1 MSAALVLPIT
11 SGSVV
16 VSPKPWMES
25 EPREVRAEARLRAGH
40 AEVRHQ
46 REPEPAANRRPVDRA
61 DDRFPEPE
69 QTDRLYIKV
78 SDRLRLL
85 AGPLPRA
92 VERAAIA
99 EIRARAKRL
108 ALGCQHDG
116 AATGILVERLERAGD
131 LADHRDIEEI
141 VGRPPD
147 LDEADEPRCLDAD
160 VLERTHLIFL
170 SLCLTRASRVRGR
183 CGNPPSA
190 AWRGRNGARR

>member
-1 MSAALVLPIT
+1 
-11 SGSVV
+11 
-16 VSPKPWMES
+16 MES

-46 REPEPAANRRPVDRA
+46 REPEPAADRRAVNRA

-69 QTDRLYIKV
+69 QTDRLYIEV

-85 AGPLPRA
+85 AGPLSRA

-108 ALGCQHDG
+108 ALGRQHDG
-116 AATGILVERLERAGD
+116 AAAGILVERLERAGD
-131 LADHRDIEEI
+131 LVDQRDVEEI

-147 LDEADEPRCLDAD
+147 LDEADEARMSRRRF
-160 VLERTHLIFL
+160 LERTHLTFL
-170 SLCLTRASRVRGR
+170 SLLSHPRNRPLARGAVVRHQPHGAGAIVHVGEQR
-183 CGNPPSA
+183 IAGLVHELA
-190 AWRGRNGARR
+190 ARRAGRV